1 MSLSTA
7 GIVGVFFLVFA
18 LIMAVAVFG
27 FLYRHQRRQKVVK
40 DMLQTVAGARPVPV
54 TKLLKDVV
62 TEASRFQKVLQSM
75 NLADHLHSSI
85 KQAGLTWTSSTLFMA
100 TVVAAVPGFLLGLRC
115 PFIINDVLSC
125 LVFATATASLPY
137 VYVRKKRSKRLGELE
152 EQFPDALDFIARSVR
167 AGHAFMISL
176 SMVGDHVPEPLSTEL
191 RTVFNEA
198 NLGAPL
204 GTALANLTTR
214 VPLLDFKFFASTV
227 MLQRQTGGNLNE
239 ILGRLA
245 HVIRERF
252 RLKGEVKSASAHG
265 RMTAGILTVLPLLTA
280 AALLAVA
287 PGYLQGMAKDKDGKY
302 LILAAGAMVL
312 IGNYFIRRIIKIKV

>member
-1 MSLSTA
+1 MA
-7 GIVGVFFLVFA
+7 GLAGVFFLVFA

-27 FLYRHQRRQKVVK
+27 FLYRQQRRQKVVK
-40 DMLQTVAGARPVPV
+40 DMLQTVVGNRPMPV
-54 TKLLKDVV
+54 TKLLKDVMTDV
-62 TEASRFQKVLQSM
+62 SGFQKMLRSV
-75 NLADHLHSSI
+75 NLAEHLQSSI
-85 KQAGLTWTSSTLFMA
+85 KQAGLTWTTSVLFMA
-100 TVVAAVPGFLLGLRC
+100 TVGAAVPGVLLGLKF
-115 PFIINDVLSC
+115 PFIFNEVLTC
-125 LVFATATASLPY
+125 LTLGVATASLPY
-137 VYVRKKRSKRLGELE
+137 VYVRKKRAKRLAMLE

-191 RTVFNEA
+191 RTVFNET

-204 GTALANLTTR
+204 GNALTNLTTR
-214 VPLLDFKFFASTV
+214 VPLLDFRFFSSTV

-265 RMTAGILTVLPLLTA
+265 RLTAGILTVLPLLTA
-280 AALLAVA
+280 LALLAVA
-287 PGYLQGMAKDKDGKY
+287 PGYLQGMAKDSDGKY
-302 LILAAGAMVL
+302 MIVAAGVMVL
-312 IGNYFIRRIIKIKV
+312 LGNYFIRRIIKIKV

>member
-1 MSLSTA
+1 MSLSSS
-7 GIVGVFFLVFA
+7 GIAGVFFLVFA

-27 FLYRHQRRQKVVK
+27 FLYHYQRRQKAVK
-40 DMLQTVAGARPVPV
+40 DMLQTVAGTRPMPV
-54 TKLLKDVV
+54 TKLLKDVTPEV
-62 TEASRFQKVLQSM
+62 SGFHKVLKSL
-75 NLADHLHSSI
+75 NVADHLQNSI
-85 KQAGLTWTSSTLFMA
+85 KQAGLAWTTSTLFMS
-100 TVVAAVPGFLLGLRC
+100 TVVAAVPGFLLGLK
-115 PFIINDVLSC
+115 FSIIINEVLSS
-125 LVFATATASLPY
+125 LIMAGATASLPY
-137 VYVRKKRSKRLGELE
+137 VYVRKKRSKRLAQLE

-204 GTALANLTTR
+204 GTALTNLTTR
-214 VPLLDFKFFASTV
+214 VPLLDFRFFTSTV

-252 RLKGEVKSASAHG
+252 RLKGEVKAASAHG
-265 RMTAGILTVLPLLTA
+265 RMTAGILTVLPVLTA
-280 AALLAVA
+280 LALLAVA

-302 LILAAGAMVL
+302 LIAAAGGMVL